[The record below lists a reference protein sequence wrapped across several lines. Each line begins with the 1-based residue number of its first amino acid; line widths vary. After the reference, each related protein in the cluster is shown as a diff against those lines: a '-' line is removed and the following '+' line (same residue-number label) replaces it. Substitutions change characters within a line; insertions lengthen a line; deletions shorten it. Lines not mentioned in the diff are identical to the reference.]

1 MKDKYTNKSIV
12 AYHEAGHAV
21 ITWALKV
28 PLYHIDVGDFEG
40 KVTGGTA
47 PEYFFYD
54 PDTMSDS
61 DWIKI
66 KNKALILLAGE
77 EAERAFN
84 ELHEL
89 DCDEFLSGHD
99 RSRLSDLLMKF
110 GESSCPPLDIDMS
123 TKTLEKQAS
132 DLVANH
138 WNQIEVLAKEL
149 MIKGSMHGDEAK
161 RIIEST
167 EL

>member
-1 MKDKYTNKSIV
+1 MKEKNTNKDIV

-21 ITWALKV
+21 ITRALNE
-28 PLYHIDVGDFEG
+28 PLYHIDVGDFKG
-40 KVTGGTA
+40 KVIGGTA
-47 PEYFFYD
+47 PEYFYD
-54 PDTMSDS
+54 PDTMSKS

-66 KNKALILLAGE
+66 QKKALILLAGE
-77 EAERAFN
+77 EAERAFY
-84 ELHEL
+84 EWYEL
-89 DCDEFLSGHD
+89 DCDEFLSGYD

-123 TKTLEKQAS
+123 TKTLKKQAS
-132 DLVANH
+132 DLVAKH